1 MPRFGGSASR
11 GFGASGGFPGGR
23 GSAVAILDYAAQER
37 IVAQYLYDH
46 AGVPTDGTNGTYA
59 QVALPGALLIDID
72 AKTLYQNTGTQAS
85 PVWTE
90 RSAASGGGSAEA
102 PLALETSVGEDSI
115 PLTLTGQPD
124 QEAPLFRVVDSTSD
138 DDKLFE
144 VFGYKSG
151 SFLVARDFYRHEFL
165 EVLATADGHVGEI
178 TINSGT
184 SDTVLRSRAADTQ
197 LSLSHDRIVLGNGG
211 ATDRLWLAAGK
222 VIFTQATAAPDDAA
236 LSAGHMALWL
246 DQTNGAAK
254 LMVKAKQADGTV
266 VTGSVNLSA

>member
-1 MPRFGGSASR
+1 
-11 GFGASGGFPGGR
+11 
-23 GSAVAILDYAAQER
+23 VAILEYAAQER
-37 IVAQYLYDH
+37 VMAQYLYEH

-59 QVALPGALLIDID
+59 HVALPGALLIDTD

-90 RSAASGGGSAEA
+90 RAPSGGGSDEA
-102 PLALETSVGEDSI
+102 PLALETPVGEDSI

-124 QEAPLFRVVDSTSD
+124 QEEPLFRVVDSASD

-151 SFLVARDFYRHEFL
+151 SFLVARDFFRHEFI
-165 EVLATADGHVGEI
+165 EVLATGDGHVGEI

-184 SDTVLRSRAADTQ
+184 SDTVLGSRAADTL
-197 LSLSHDRIVLGNGG
+197 LSLNHGRVVIGNSG
-211 ATDRLWLAAGK
+211 ATDRIWLAAGK
-222 VIFTQATAAPDDAA
+222 VIFTQATAAPADAA

-266 VTGSVNLSA
+266 VTGSVSLSA